1 MTPRPIILDTDP
13 GQDDAIAILVA
24 LASPELEVLGITCV
38 AGNVPLDLTSRNAR
52 ILCELAGRSDVPV
65 FAGADRPL
73 VRELVTAEHV
83 HGATGIDGPKWTEP
97 SMPLRPDFAVDWIVD
112 TLHAADDAS
121 ITLCPVGPLTNIALA
136 LQSAP
141 DIQSK
146 IREIVLMGGAY
157 WEGGNSTP
165 VAEFNIYVDPHAADI
180 VFRSGIP
187 IVALPLDVTHKALM
201 TDEWVGSLDTL
212 GTPVTKAAAAMMW
225 FTERFDQEK
234 YGTDGGP
241 LHDPN
246 VIAYLLEPD
255 LYTGKHV
262 NVEIE
267 LDSELCMGQTVVDWW
282 KVTGRSPN
290 CFWIN
295 NVDADGFYRLVG
307 DRLASYR

>member
-1 MTPRPIILDTDP
+1 MAPRPIILDTDP

-24 LASPELEVLGITCV
+24 LASPELDVLGITCV

-52 ILCELAGRSDVPV
+52 ILCELAGRDDVPV

-73 VRELVTAEHV
+73 IRDLVTAEHV
-83 HGATGIDGPKWTEP
+83 HGATGIDGPEWTDP
-97 SMPLRPDFAVDWIVD
+97 TMQLRPEFAVDWIVD
-112 TLHAADDAS
+112 MLRSADDAS
-121 ITLCPVGPLTNIALA
+121 VTLCPVGPLTNIALA
-136 LQSAP
+136 LRSAP
-141 DIQSK
+141 DIRSK

-180 VFRSGIP
+180 VFRSGLP

-201 TDEWVGSLDTL
+201 TDEWVGSLDAL
-212 GTPVTKAAAAMMW
+212 GTQVGKAAAAMMW

-246 VIAYLLEPD
+246 VIAYLLDPD
-255 LYTGKHV
+255 LYSGKEV
-262 NVEIE
+262 NVVVEHE
-267 LDSELCMGQTVVDWW
+267 SELGMGQTVVDWW
-282 KVTGRSPN
+282 KVTGRAPN
-290 CFWIN
+290 CTWIN
-295 NVDADGFYRLVG
+295 NVDADGFYRLLG
-307 DRLASYR
+307 DRLATYR

>member
-24 LASPELEVLGITCV
+24 LASPELEVLGVTCV

-52 ILCELAGRSDVPV
+52 ILCELAGRDDIPV
-65 FAGADRPL
+65 FAGAERPL

-83 HGATGIDGPKWTEP
+83 HGATGIDGPEWTEP
-97 SMPLRPDFAVDWIVD
+97 TTQLRPEFAVDWIVD
-112 TLHAADDAS
+112 TLRAADDAS

-136 LQSAP
+136 LRSAP
-141 DIQSK
+141 DVRSK

-180 VFRSGIP
+180 VFRSGLP

-201 TDEWVGSLDTL
+201 TDEWIGSLDAL
-212 GTPVTKAAAAMMW
+212 GTPVGKAAAAMMW

-234 YGTDGGP
+234 YGSDGGP

-255 LYTGKHV
+255 LYSGKHV

-267 LDSELCMGQTVVDWW
+267 QDSELGMGQTVVDWW
-282 KVTGRSPN
+282 KVTGRTPN
-290 CFWIN
+290 CLWIN
-295 NVDADGFYRLVG
+295 NVDADGFHRLVG
-307 DRLASYR
+307 DRLARLV